1 MCKNQPLP
9 ARLPSLLAALSTKY
23 FVISYLL
30 LAVIEKL
37 YHIFT
42 REMEIRQTPCF
53 KLFYTVVSAENVT
66 WLGASTK
73 SGSAHLQC
81 CVLCCPLREVP
92 GALKQLSR
100 RSISKGHLAVL
111 AHVFLLHN
119 ACLTWRMQTSFPF
132 HCRRMVVVVSY
143 HRWPNF

>member
-9 ARLPSLLAALSTKY
+9 ARLPSLLAALGTKY

-53 KLFYTVVSAENVT
+53 KLFYTVVSAENV
-66 WLGASTK
+66 
-73 SGSAHLQC
+73 
-81 CVLCCPLREVP
+81 
-92 GALKQLSR
+92 
-100 RSISKGHLAVL
+100 I
-111 AHVFLLHN
+111 
-119 ACLTWRMQTSFPF
+119 
-132 HCRRMVVVVSY
+132 
-143 HRWPNF
+143 